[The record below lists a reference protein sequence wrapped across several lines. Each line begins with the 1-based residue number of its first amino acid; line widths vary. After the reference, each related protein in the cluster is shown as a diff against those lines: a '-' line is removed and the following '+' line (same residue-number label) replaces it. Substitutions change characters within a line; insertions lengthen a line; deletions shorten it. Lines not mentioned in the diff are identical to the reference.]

1 MGPKIKVWISFLRND
16 KINYICDLSEKK
28 YCRNES
34 KE

>member
-28 YCRNES
+28 LLQE
-34 KE
+34 